1 MLMGRPQLGLK
12 PKLAA
17 FENNA
22 SKHHRH
28 ARLPA
33 HKSFKP
39 LHATISPI
47 PPSIR
52 IASFEP
58 MLVCFIAQTIRGN
71 LLWLLFRQQRVSRLG
86 ANGLG
91 SGLSSKPYGVFGLIF
106 ASSWERRISPWMNDP
121 NHAMNDR
128 RSSA

>member
-52 IASFEP
+52 IAAFEP
-58 MLVCFIAQTIRGN
+58 ILVCFIAQTIRETSSGCFSGSKEFPDSARMG
-71 LLWLLFRQQRVSRLG
+71 LEAVSAPSLTEY
-86 ANGLG
+86 
-91 SGLSSKPYGVFGLIF
+91 SV
-106 ASSWERRISPWMNDP
+106 
-121 NHAMNDR
+121 
-128 RSSA
+128 

>member
-28 ARLPA
+28 ARLP
-33 HKSFKP
+33 
-39 LHATISPI
+39 
-47 PPSIR
+47 PSIR

-58 MLVCFIAQTIRGN
+58 ILVCFIAQTIRETSSGCFSGSKEFPDSARMG
-71 LLWLLFRQQRVSRLG
+71 LEAVSAPSLTEY
-86 ANGLG
+86 
-91 SGLSSKPYGVFGLIF
+91 SV
-106 ASSWERRISPWMNDP
+106 
-121 NHAMNDR
+121 
-128 RSSA
+128 